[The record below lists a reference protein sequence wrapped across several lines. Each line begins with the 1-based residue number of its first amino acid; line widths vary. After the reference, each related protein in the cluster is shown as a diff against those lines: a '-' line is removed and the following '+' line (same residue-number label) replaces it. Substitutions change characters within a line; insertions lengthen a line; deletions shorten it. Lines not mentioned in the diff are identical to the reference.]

1 LFYYYFIYNNV
12 KERKMLKTKLA
23 IGVLGI
29 ALSSSTILNA
39 AVTDTE
45 WKFGTQCLEEAG
57 LPPHKLLC
65 MAVNK
70 NQLQEIMRAGF
81 MIGTKTR
88 QSWCNLIDEFGLRAS
103 EDEARGKEGMAD
115 CDSGDNY
122 ERAFQRAGEV
132 VHCMTEK
139 VFTDY
144 NQWGLLATHLYYC
157 GELDSRGDCV
167 AAVKIAKTLRGKEP
181 ECDKAAG
188 SLWRWTQG
196 TDFVR
201 VSLESLYGKHCVVK
215 AADMLSY
222 CESTIKDANQ
232 CKSLF
237 GDNE

>member
-1 LFYYYFIYNNV
+1 
-12 KERKMLKTKLA
+12 MLKTKLT
-23 IGVLGI
+23 IGILGFVV
-29 ALSSSTILNA
+29 LSSSTVVNA
-39 AVTDTE
+39 AVTETE
-45 WKFGTQCLEEAG
+45 WKFGTQCLEEAE

-65 MAVNK
+65 MAINK
-70 NQLQEIMRAGF
+70 NQLQAIMRAGF

-88 QSWCNLIDEFGLRAS
+88 QPWCSLIDEFGLRATA
-103 EDEARGKEGMAD
+103 DEARGKEGMAD

-122 ERAFQRAGEV
+122 ARAFERAGKV

-167 AAVKIAKTLRGKEP
+167 AAVKIAKELRGKEP
-181 ECDKAAG
+181 ECQATG

-201 VSLESLYGKHCVVK
+201 VSLESIYKKHCVVK
-215 AADMLSY
+215 ATEMQTY
-222 CESTIKDANQ
+222 CESIIKDEDQ
-232 CKSLF
+232 CKSLY
-237 GDNE
+237 GGSDTK